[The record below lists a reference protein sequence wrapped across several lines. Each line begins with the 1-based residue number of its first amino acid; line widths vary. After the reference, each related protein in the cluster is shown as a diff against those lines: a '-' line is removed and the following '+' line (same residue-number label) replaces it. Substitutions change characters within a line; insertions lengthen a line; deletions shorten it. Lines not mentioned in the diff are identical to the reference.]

1 MSYTD
6 PYAGP
11 DVYYP
16 PVAVTV
22 EEPADTTAEDSA
34 KAVEELTAIETAPA
48 TSESADEVPT
58 GTIAEILAWV
68 GTDRDRAARALAA
81 EQSGQNR
88 KSLVKNLT
96 SGS

>member
-1 MSYTD
+1 LSDTD

-16 PVAVTV
+16 PVEVTA
-22 EEPADTTAEDSA
+22 PAETAEES
-34 KAVEELTAIETAPA
+34 VEAIEALTAVETAPPVVDA
-48 TSESADEVPT
+48 ADEVPT

-81 EQSGQNR
+81 EAAGQNR

>member
-1 MSYTD
+1 LSDTD

-11 DVYYP
+11 NVYYP
-16 PVAVTV
+16 PVEVTV
-22 EEPADTTAEDSA
+22 EEPVETADESAE
-34 KAVEELTAIETAPA
+34 AVEELTAIETAPPVSDA
-48 TSESADEVPT
+48 AAEVPT

-88 KSLVKNLT
+88 KSLLKNLT
-96 SGS
+96 TGS